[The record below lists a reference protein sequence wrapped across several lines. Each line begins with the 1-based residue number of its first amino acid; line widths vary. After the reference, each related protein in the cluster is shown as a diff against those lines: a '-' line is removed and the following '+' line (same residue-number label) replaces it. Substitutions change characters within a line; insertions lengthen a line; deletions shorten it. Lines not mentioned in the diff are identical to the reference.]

1 MDLSVFKDI
10 KNNLDGKERK
20 EVLTFLKEL
29 SNYIEKDDL
38 KVDRN
43 MLEEVQE
50 ENKLISK
57 FKDEMLLERIDILN
71 NYAKETSEK
80 GSMYFIYDKN
90 SMDENKY
97 NMCLCNENDIYK
109 VIEIDKNNLPEG
121 AKLNSVLRESNGQ
134 YILDKESTNDLSI
147 KIKEMVNKLF
157 DEQEK
162 YLQEYRM
169 EGHIYKVDEK
179 EEDRAWLVD
188 ITNNNNMQRSE
199 TIEEINIPE
208 DVLNHIKEGSK
219 IKFEDEKYVLVEQ

>member
-1 MDLSVFKDI
+1 MDLNVFNNL
-10 KNNLDGKERK
+10 KNNLNGNERK

-29 SNYIEKDDL
+29 NDFLEKDEL

-43 MLEEVQE
+43 MVEEVQE

-57 FKDEMLLERIDILN
+57 YKDEMLLERIDILN

-90 SMDENKY
+90 SVDENKY

-109 VIEIDKNNLPEG
+109 VIEVDKNNLPEG
-121 AKLNSVLRESNGQ
+121 AQLNSVLRESNGR
-134 YILDKESTNDLSI
+134 YVLDQESSKDLYI
-147 KIKEMVNKLF
+147 KINEMVNKLL

-162 YLQEYRM
+162 YLQQYRI

-188 ITNNNNMQRSE
+188 ITNNNLQRSE
-199 TIEEINIPE
+199 AIEEINIPE
-208 DVLNHIKEGSK
+208 DVLNSITEGSK
-219 IKFEDEKYVLVEQ
+219 IKFEDGKYDLVEQ